1 MAPKK
6 KPYSQL
12 SKTAK
17 YYRDNPTA
25 RKKKASTDKKVN
37 SRPEQKSKRVELV
50 KKNREA
56 DKRGINR
63 NGRDYDHAV
72 GGYVK
77 SSTNRGRAEKSRLKG
92 SKRYGRKK

>member
-17 YYRDNPTA
+17 YYRDNPEA
-25 RKKKASTDKKVN
+25 RKKKSATDSKVN
-37 SRPEQKSKRVELV
+37 SRPSQKKKRAELG

-56 DKRGINR
+56 DKRGVDR
-63 NGRDYDHAV
+63 RDKDFDHAV
-72 GGYVK
+72 GRYVK

-92 SKRYGRKK
+92 SKRKK